1 VGAVGPHL
9 GVLLADTVVI
19 GWMGSSAAFQTLT
32 LQSLCLEVFG
42 FFSVF
47 NPVPGWEKLLMP
59 LTRRDD
65 KVTYRLV
72 LAGMR
77 SSKACFSSFMSMHCS
92 SLLSLGSIGV
102 FALQTFS
109 KLGMLWCSP
118 RCTTPF
124 SRVRVVFRGAPLVF
138 GVIWFGCETGRIH
151 AGRRAC
157 SNVLSFVTWLRERT
171 KLQVEV

>member
-1 VGAVGPHL
+1 MGAVGPHL

-72 LAGMR
+72 LGGMR

-102 FALQTFS
+102 FALQTFPS
-109 KLGMLWCSP
+109 LAC
-118 RCTTPF
+118 C
-124 SRVRVVFRGAPLVF
+124 GAARDAQHP
-138 GVIWFGCETGRIH
+138 
-151 AGRRAC
+151 
-157 SNVLSFVTWLRERT
+157 
-171 KLQVEV
+171 